1 MKKEEI
7 IRRCYGGMK
16 ERHGVETIILF
27 HVGDSFE
34 AYFDDAE
41 TITRITEVPRFKMTA
56 AGIPAIRISD
66 AALEECRN
74 RLLDAGCKV
83 CVSEVRGYPAA
94 TFSKSMKQIRKRADE
109 LILIAAA
116 IGPWTLLVVAVLI
129 IGTLKCCLTTD
140 SDSIDESINKSPG
153 IVAHVMVLDSTDNGF
168 RVVYATAAPVTD
180 ERFAEICDRPGIL
193 EGFENLKRKTP
204 EHFGGNLLETD
215 ICDFA
220 LYAYRFPID
229 KDVRIHNIFVAGKEK
244 MDFYVRNNP
253 DLPGCATWMH
263 HGTEQGNQYL
273 NADDINHCIP
283 NGRRIYRYWKCRYL
297 LQTSDTDER
306 FSHFTEEERLY

>member
-1 MKKEEI
+1 MQ
-7 IRRCYGGMK
+7 
-16 ERHGVETIILF
+16 
-27 HVGDSFE
+27 
-34 AYFDDAE
+34 DA
-41 TITRITEVPRFKMTA
+41 RYACPRS
-56 AGIPAIRISD
+56 G
-66 AALEECRN
+66 
-74 RLLDAGCKV
+74 
-83 CVSEVRGYPAA
+83 GYPAA

-109 LILIAAA
+109 LVLIAAA

-168 RVVYATAAPVTD
+168 RVVYATAEPVTD
-180 ERFAEICDRPGIL
+180 ERCAEICDRPGIL
-193 EGFENLKRKTP
+193 EGFENLKRKAP